1 MTSTYIKINS
11 SYKKGIR
18 VLRCANYVYL
28 DEINSFNFKKISK
41 YNKSKNIYDK
51 VDYDFKLVNKLINN
65 KDLLKFCISFF
76 SPNQINIPII
86 DIKYYIYYS

>member
-18 VLRCANYVYL
+18 VLRYANYVYL

-65 KDLLKFCISFF
+65 KD
-76 SPNQINIPII
+76 
-86 DIKYYIYYS
+86 

>member
-41 YNKSKNIYDK
+41 YNKSK
-51 VDYDFKLVNKLINN
+51 LV
-65 KDLLKFCISFF
+65 IS
-76 SPNQINIPII
+76 
-86 DIKYYIYYS
+86 